1 MKHPRRTFLH
11 LAAGA
16 TALTYLYPGL
26 ICAAIAFF
34 VTQSPARA
42 DIITEWNQTAVTTLV
57 QAQLPTGAPTRA
69 LAMLH
74 AAMFEAVN
82 SIDPQ
87 FHPYKASIDAP
98 KGASA
103 AAAASS
109 AAYRV
114 LAAVLPAQASTLEG
128 RHKVLTAGIPESA
141 DRAAG
146 ILIGEKAAAA
156 ILALRANDGADFSP
170 AYTPVPG
177 TGMYVPTSTGM
188 MASPSLGKMQ
198 TFVLEK
204 SSQFRPPPPPA
215 IDSAQ
220 CLRDL
225 GEVKALGEKDSA
237 IRTKAQTDIAR
248 YHAPP
253 GFIVWNSIA
262 RHAVQAKA
270 LDLVNSARA
279 MALVNFGISD
289 AVSAIFD
296 AKYTYNAWRP
306 VTAIRASGSA
316 SGWTALLPEPMHPEY
331 PCAHCGVGAAA
342 STVLQRLF
350 GSGPFPFSA
359 TAAPDVAPRAFGRFR
374 EFEEEEAISR
384 IYAGVHF
391 RWSNAV
397 GEIVGKQVGEKVL
410 EALKP
415 KS

>member
-1 MKHPRRTFLH
+1 
-11 LAAGA
+11 
-16 TALTYLYPGL
+16 
-26 ICAAIAFF
+26 
-34 VTQSPARA
+34 
-42 DIITEWNQTAVTTLV
+42 
-57 QAQLPTGAPTRA
+57 
-69 LAMLH
+69 
-74 AAMFEAVN
+74 
-82 SIDPQ
+82 
-87 FHPYKASIDAP
+87 
-98 KGASA
+98 
-103 AAAASS
+103 
-109 AAYRV
+109 
-114 LAAVLPAQASTLEG
+114 
-128 RHKVLTAGIPESA
+128 
-141 DRAAG
+141 
-146 ILIGEKAAAA
+146 
-156 ILALRANDGADFSP
+156 
-170 AYTPVPG
+170 
-177 TGMYVPTSTGM
+177 
-188 MASPSLGKMQ
+188 
-198 TFVLEK
+198 
-204 SSQFRPPPPPA
+204 
-215 IDSAQ
+215 
-220 CLRDL
+220 
-225 GEVKALGEKDSA
+225 VKALGEKDSA

-316 SGWTALLPEPMHPEY
+316 SDWTALLPEPMHPEY